1 MLVHCRR
8 VAELSGCYLFDA
20 AAVAEASHIDGICW
34 DTDKYKRLVDDLA
47 KETASI
53 FESED

>member
-1 MLVHCRR
+1 LLVHCRR